1 MERREG
7 GREGSLLFRVV
18 VVDEGRREMERVS

>member
-1 MERREG
+1 MDGEKG
-7 GREGSLLFRVV
+7 GREGLLFRVV